1 MTKEEDIRNGLLI
14 HLYDLI
20 KKDNLINKYYTPFIK
35 SKVDDNT
42 EEYKKKLKDLEKQKD
57 RIKVAYMQGF
67 VKIEE
72 FGNELKSIEYNIK
85 ELETKIKEQK
95 DYENFSFTTNDL
107 LVIEDKDRIDN
118 LVHPEV
124 MLENILNL
132 VNAPREQMKKIISTY
147 IDNIEVTKEG
157 NQTKLLYIEYRK
169 SFLADLV
176 NYHNNYDIPYNWEIF
191 TDENGFKIPMN
202 HEGKTSEQ
210 AKEYFNKLQ
219 STIDDNLK
227 LNYYE
232 TEADKE
238 LKDISFIPNG
248 DYEKILRLIVLS
260 DTKKYNDKTLRLGV
274 ITLDMESA
282 VYSRLNTI
290 KETKNELCHI

>member
-1 MTKEEDIRNGLLI
+1 MTNELYKGDFVHGKRKKHPVYYENVVEPIVSKEKWNNCQYQTKRNARHYERTATYLFTNKLKCSVCGRFLDGKATTKKKTGKKYYYYKCEHCKTNYKEEDIRNGLLI

-57 RIKVAYMQGF
+57 RIKVAYMQCF

-118 LVHPEV
+118 LVHPEI

-132 VNAPREQMKKIISTY
+132 VNAPREQMKKIISIY
-147 IDNIEVTKEG
+147 IDNIEVTK
-157 NQTKLLYIEYRK
+157 
-169 SFLADLV
+169 
-176 NYHNNYDIPYNWEIF
+176 
-191 TDENGFKIPMN
+191 
-202 HEGKTSEQ
+202 
-210 AKEYFNKLQ
+210 
-219 STIDDNLK
+219 
-227 LNYYE
+227 
-232 TEADKE
+232 
-238 LKDISFIPNG
+238 
-248 DYEKILRLIVLS
+248 
-260 DTKKYNDKTLRLGV
+260 
-274 ITLDMESA
+274 
-282 VYSRLNTI
+282 
-290 KETKNELCHI
+290 